1 MIIPFSSKMSE
12 IFIHF
17 HSILHF
23 KALGDL
29 DFMKSVAV
37 FCGSSIGALP
47 TYKEGAIA
55 LGKELANQN
64 ITLVYGGASVGIM
77 GAVADSVL
85 ESGGQVIGV
94 IPKMLEGREISHINL
109 TELIIV
115 DSMHERK
122 TKMSEL
128 ADGFI
133 ALPGG
138 PGTMEEFFEVFT
150 WGQLGLH
157 RKPCGILNI
166 DHYFDHLINFF
177 TYMNEQQFLQDRYL
191 SMLLNDTSPV
201 KLIGKFREYNPPA
214 IKTYIK
220 ENQA

>member
-1 MIIPFSSKMSE
+1 
-12 IFIHF
+12 
-17 HSILHF
+17 
-23 KALGDL
+23 
-29 DFMKSVAV
+29 
-37 FCGSSIGALP
+37 
-47 TYKEGAIA
+47 
-55 LGKELANQN
+55 
-64 ITLVYGGASVGIM
+64 M
-77 GAVADSVL
+77 GTVADTVL

-94 IPKMLEGREISHINL
+94 IPKMLEDREISHTNL

-157 RKPCGILNI
+157 HKPCGILNI
-166 DHYFDHLINFF
+166 DHYFDQLINFF
-177 TYMNEQQFLQDRYL
+177 THMNEQQFLQDRYL
-191 SMLLNDTSPV
+191 SMLLNDTSPAS
-201 KLIGKFREYNPPA
+201 LIEKFRVYNPPA